1 MREFHRS
8 TRINSVLNQVSQIPV
23 QRNSPLQF
31 ERDLAKIIL
40 GASELDAE
48 AIGTVQDAARADT
61 QGGSRVVPGSVAKS
75 MQVEE
80 EDIVCLG
87 LFKYYNRKEPQVYF
101 SRRPIVGAAMLSLVV
116 EFHDFAILDGKRLT
130 PTARSRR
137 NTAGSSLIQFRYQ
150 GEAFAGEV
158 RQLLRH
164 VQPGVPT
171 SANVILAYVS
181 WMKRSNLTPLDGG
194 RFPWDN
200 HPQLGVETWEYDT
213 YANPKDENFPP
224 IVMPLDEIHCQISRG
239 TISHTEPPLW
249 ITTTMDRFP
258 TSLLAYGFGD
268 QVQ

>member
-1 MREFHRS
+1 MMREFHRS
-8 TRINSVLNQVSQIPV
+8 TRIDSVVCGTNLSLLHGSSIDIAIASSTKSRRSPFNAIRRYNLKGTSLKSFWVPPNWMPKPSVQFRMRLVQVCSVGRCIIMGNSHV
-23 QRNSPLQF
+23 
-31 ERDLAKIIL
+31 
-40 GASELDAE
+40 
-48 AIGTVQDAARADT
+48 TVDT
-61 QGGSRVVPGSVAKS
+61 QGGSRVVRGSVAKS

-116 EFHDFAILDGKRLT
+116 ELHNFAILDGKRLT

-150 GEAFAGEV
+150 GKAFAGEV

-200 HPQLGVETWEYDT
+200 QFVL
-213 YANPKDENFPP
+213 F
-224 IVMPLDEIHCQISRG
+224 
-239 TISHTEPPLW
+239 
-249 ITTTMDRFP
+249 F
-258 TSLLAYGFGD
+258 
-268 QVQ
+268 